1 MQYGTEWYLEQY
13 LQTLFMQ
20 HAGIMNAVRYKAY
33 LQLLFKAFHATCIL
47 LNLGTVA
54 RPAFSL

>member
-20 HAGIMNAVRYKAY
+20 HTEIINASSYKLD

-54 RPAFSL
+54 RPALSW